1 LIIGVVVLVAQLSLK
16 HVYRV
21 DVTANS
27 RHSLT
32 DTTTKLL
39 SQLNNTVSIKAFVSP
54 DNQYHPAIAELL
66 NRYKDHSDLLET
78 EIVNPDFSPELVREH
93 KIQQQG
99 EMIVQQGNKIE
110 HVFDLSE
117 QSLTNAIVSVSRQT
131 ASWLLFVEGHGER
144 SPFNHANFNL
154 SIWAE
159 NLKTKGIKLK
169 GINLVE
175 TPQIPQNTTA
185 LVIASPEREW
195 LDGEVELVKDYVN
208 RGGNLVWLA
217 EPTRIHSL
225 DALSE
230 LLNIEFVQGTVI
242 DPNAELLG
250 ITNPE
255 NALITNYANHPIGS
269 ATSGVT
275 LFPQAMAI
283 QSIDNDTW
291 QYTELLLTS
300 DNAWSDVKPRENQS
314 QFDPTED
321 TPGPLVLSY
330 LIENKADSFSSDTN
344 QRIAVIGDGDFLS
357 NTFIG
362 NGSNLELAMA
372 MVNWVIGDDTL
383 IAIPTKVTLDNT
395 LSLTPTQSLVIGL
408 GFLLFLPIL
417 LAAIGFALWWYRRRQ

>member
-1 LIIGVVVLVAQLSLK
+1 
-16 HVYRV
+16 
-21 DVTANS
+21 
-27 RHSLT
+27 
-32 DTTTKLL
+32 
-39 SQLNNTVSIKAFVSP
+39 
-54 DNQYHPAIAELL
+54 
-66 NRYKDHSDLLET
+66 
-78 EIVNPDFSPELVREH
+78 
-93 KIQQQG
+93 
-99 EMIVQQGNKIE
+99 
-110 HVFDLSE
+110 
-117 QSLTNAIVSVSRQT
+117 
-131 ASWLLFVEGHGER
+131 
-144 SPFNHANFNL
+144 
-154 SIWAE
+154 
-159 NLKTKGIKLK
+159 
-169 GINLVE
+169 
-175 TPQIPQNTTA
+175 
-185 LVIASPEREW
+185 
-195 LDGEVELVKDYVN
+195 
-208 RGGNLVWLA
+208 
-217 EPTRIHSL
+217 
-225 DALSE
+225 